1 MLKYRKALS
10 KQMSE
15 KQKRLETLREQ
26 RQKETEDSLKKQ
38 MSRKADLQEVYNMK
52 LNELRYFMNV
62 FSSL

>member
-26 RQKETEDSLKKQ
+26 RQKDADESLKKQ
-38 MSRKADLQEVYNMK
+38 LSRKADLQEIYNMK
-52 LNELRYFMNV
+52 LKELR
-62 FSSL
+62 

>member
-15 KQKRLETLREQ
+15 KQKRLENLREQ
-26 RQKETEDSLKKQ
+26 RQKETEESLKKQ

-52 LNELRYFMNV
+52 LNELR
-62 FSSL
+62 